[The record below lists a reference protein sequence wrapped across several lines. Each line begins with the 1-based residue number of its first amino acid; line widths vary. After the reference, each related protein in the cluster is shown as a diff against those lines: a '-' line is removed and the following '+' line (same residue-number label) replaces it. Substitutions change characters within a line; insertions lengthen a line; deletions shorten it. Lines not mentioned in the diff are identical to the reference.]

1 MANSANDTKS
11 SISGGDTTSQK
22 RGGKLRY
29 FMYSIFA
36 LLAVF
41 FACDCDLSLY
51 FAPYNNAKEK
61 HFENQVIWVTGASS
75 GIGAQLAKDFA
86 ISGAHVYLTA
96 RRLEQLEIAA
106 RECSVLG
113 AKSVTVIKHNVLDH
127 DESLKIA
134 NDIISE
140 HGYIDVLVLNPG
152 RTQRA
157 LAMQATIESTQTIM
171 DLNFM
176 SYVALVK
183 AVVPSMLVRGRGS
196 LVVTSS
202 IAGKMGTP
210 VGSSYS
216 ASKWALHGYFDALR
230 AEYAHQG
237 LHVLLVC
244 PGPVVSEITEHAVKG
259 EGKDDKEYKTENE
272 VKMSTQ
278 RCSDLTLKAL
288 RYKFDEVWV
297 STQPFL
303 AITYISQYAPGISKF
318 LFKHVFGP
326 ARVNAFLHDGNVF
339 DIKEALSFIWKK

>member
-1 MANSANDTKS
+1 MHLKF
-11 SISGGDTTSQK
+11 I
-22 RGGKLRY
+22 L
-29 FMYSIFA
+29 FA
-36 LLAVF
+36 VVLVLAVF

-51 FAPYNNAKEK
+51 FLPYNNAKERK
-61 HFENQVIWVTGASS
+61 FESQVIWVTGASS

-86 ISGAHVYLTA
+86 ISGAHVYLSA
-96 RRLEQLEIAA
+96 RRVEKLEIEA
-106 RECSVLG
+106 RQCTELG
-113 AKSVTVIKHNVLDH
+113 AKTVEVIKHDVLNH
-127 DESLKIA
+127 EESSKIA
-134 NDIISE
+134 TDIIGK
-140 HGYIDVLVLNPG
+140 HGHIDVLVLNPG

-183 AVVPSMLVRGRGS
+183 AVTPSMLQRGAGS
-196 LVVTSS
+196 LVVISS

-210 VGSSYS
+210 IGSSYS

-230 AEYAHQG
+230 AEYSHQG

-244 PGPVVSEITEHAVKG
+244 PGPVVSEITEHSVKG
-259 EGKDDKEYKTENE
+259 EGMEMKEYKTENE

-288 RYKFDEVWV
+288 RYKYDEVWV

-303 AITYISQYAPGISKF
+303 AITYISQYAPRISRF
-318 LFKHVFGP
+318 LFKYIFGP
-326 ARVNAFLHDGNVF
+326 ARVNAFLNDGDVFNV
-339 DIKEALSFIWKK
+339 KEALSFLFKK